1 MGTPGEGYGGKGA
14 DFNRVA
20 RQLQEQKNGTEAEVP
35 FGDTGIKVKRIE
47 MSATETGDAAL
58 KAKREKI
65 AALKEKEQADKQAAR
80 QEAAALKEKEQA
92 DKQAAHQEAAKVL
105 EDNYLLL
112 AAEQLAKEAG
122 SRLEENYVLMA
133 QEAKKEGEKSQ
144 KSVASVTAKKAKQAQ
159 LQPLEKKVA
168 AEPPEDLAAWLAND
182 ANTAAFGEA
191 KDTALTLHAL
201 SQPFLRA
208 SPLAL
213 LAHYLNKSHHKGDL
227 NKVLLFDVRRCVSE
241 DNAWT
246 KDRSGTAQYGYNYN
260 WELHR
265 QSFDP
270 DHCWCTGRKIVE
282 SSRNLAVVGMGEGN
296 IIQMEPAT
304 VRGVFLSAGGTLLVF
319 PALQSMRLHFA
330 GGKMVVDEKGWS
342 VAKENPTM
350 SIVVNFR
357 DDTNEVE
364 SHTRAFI
371 EEAEDS
377 GHLGDDTFARLLG
390 EKPVFSPERTGASHN
405 TLAID
410 LIPTGCR
417 KNNDK
422 SLQRFS
428 GDTERDVAMRLVIEL
443 ATKHHLIISRF
454 LILLYP
460 RGFGTVHS
468 DSLFKSYNTQYK
480 VLVKYGGGEFVIQ
493 SEDGFFYVISLKK
506 TTATGPA
513 SDILKSYT
521 IKGSED
527 EKGDATAS
535 IAAAAPAAVTPAA
548 ATSAAASAGALSE
561 VKVRVRVGGSVLGKK
576 NLNAWTY
583 QELQPMMA
591 TEEEEQGGEKKGEKK
606 KGEKKKGR
614 GKGKNTLAREKAEL
628 ERKGEEREAKKLKKS
643 QESV

>member
-1 MGTPGEGYGGKGA
+1 MPKGLGKHKKNIKWWYEVIGGSTQKFDSLLKLARAYNLPTEGT
-14 DFNRVA
+14 DFNRVGTLL
-20 RQLQEQKNGTEAEVP
+20 RKNGTEAVVP
-35 FGDTGIKVKRIE
+35 FGDTEFKVQRFE
-47 MSATETGDAAL
+47 MSASET
-58 KAKREKI
+58 
-65 AALKEKEQADKQAAR
+65 
-80 QEAAALKEKEQA
+80 
-92 DKQAAHQEAAKVL
+92 
-105 EDNYLLL
+105 
-112 AAEQLAKEAG
+112 LAKEAG

-159 LQPLEKKVA
+159 LQPQEKKVA
-168 AEPPEDLAAWLAND
+168 AKPPEDLAAWLAND

-241 DNAWT
+241 DSAWT

-270 DHCWCTGRKIVE
+270 DHCWCDGRRIVG
-282 SSRNLAVVGMGEGN
+282 SSENLAVVGMGEGN

-304 VRGVFLSAGGTLLVF
+304 VRGVFLSAGGTLLAF

-330 GGKMVVDEKGWS
+330 GGKMVVDQKGWS

-350 SIVVNFR
+350 SMVVNFC
-357 DDTNEVE
+357 DHTNEVE
-364 SHTRAFI
+364 LHTRAFI

-377 GHLGDDTFARLLG
+377 GRLGDDTFARLLG
-390 EKPVFSPERTGASHN
+390 EKPVFSLGRTGASRN

-417 KNNDK
+417 KNNEK

-443 ATKHHLIISRF
+443 ATKHHLIISRC

-468 DSLFKSYNTQYK
+468 DSLFKSDNTKCK

-493 SEDGFFYVISLKK
+493 SDDGFFYVISLKK

-521 IKGSED
+521 IKDSEDENTVEVSED
-527 EKGDATAS
+527 EKGDVTAS
-535 IAAAAPAAVTPAA
+535 IAAAAPAAATPAA

-576 NLNAWTY
+576 HLNAVQVSWTY

-606 KGEKKKGR
+606 KGEKKKGEKK
-614 GKGKNTLAREKAEL
+614 KGEKKKGGG
-628 ERKGEEREAKKLKKS
+628 KGEEDREAKKLKTG